1 MTDDLSGTEVRQQ
14 ARRILL
20 DLARTI
26 DRRLSVEVREVPG
39 TTRLQIRLSHGSRS
53 TQVELGIQSILQAE
67 EDAVA
72 RNDLRVRLKRVH
84 DTMMFRPMPNHRIS
98 VKPVP
103 PPGGTLRRGSG
114 RR

>member
-1 MTDDLSGTEVRQQ
+1 MSNTELRQQ
-14 ARRILL
+14 ARRVLL

-26 DRRLSVEVREVPG
+26 DRRLAVEAREIPG
-39 TTRLQIRLSHGSRS
+39 TPRLQIRLSHGTRT
-53 TQVELGIQSILQAE
+53 TQIELAIASILEAE

-72 RNDLRVRLKRVH
+72 RNDLRVRLKRAH
-84 DTMMFRPMPNHRIS
+84 DTMMFRPMPNHRLS

-103 PPGGTLRRGSG
+103 PPGGNLRRGSG